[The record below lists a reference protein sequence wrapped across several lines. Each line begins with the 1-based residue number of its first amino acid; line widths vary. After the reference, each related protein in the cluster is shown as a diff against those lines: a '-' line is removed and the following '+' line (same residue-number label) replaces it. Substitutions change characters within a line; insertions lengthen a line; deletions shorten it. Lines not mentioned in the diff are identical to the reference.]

1 LPNRTGLSD
10 ATAVAVVLG
19 AALTLFYMWRRDLLA
34 NMIGHFMVDF
44 MVDFIAHVLPR
55 LIKQGML

>member
-1 LPNRTGLSD
+1 
-10 ATAVAVVLG
+10 VLG

-44 MVDFIAHVLPR
+44 IDHVLPR